1 MTLQTNDPSS
11 QLILRRIDTIIA
23 ELQTLR
29 QQVLTI
35 QAPEVAAA
43 NLVEELAG
51 SLSQGNW
58 DESDPDLDWKRCDR

>member
-11 QLILRRIDTIIA
+11 QLILRRIDAIIA

-43 NLVEELAG
+43 NLVLRTSRFVEPGKLG
-51 SLSQGNW
+51 
-58 DESDPDLDWKRCDR
+58 